1 MPVIKK
7 VVLVKSQVCEKCK
20 ETISA
25 GNTAVKDRRDK
36 KKGTIYFH
44 PEHVK

>member
-7 VVLVKSQVCEKCK
+7 VVLVKNQTCEKCK
-20 ETISA
+20 KEILA

-36 KKGTIYFH
+36 IKGTRYFH